1 MEKKPTLKDI
11 ASICGCSVTTVSRA
25 LQKSPTISEAT
36 QKKIADIAKEL
47 GYIPNSL
54 AMSMRT
60 G

>member
-36 QKKIADIAKEL
+36 QKKIAVHFAT
-47 GYIPNSL
+47 GSFASL
-54 AMSMRT
+54 ESC
-60 G
+60 